1 MARRGGSVAAIGV
14 LIQSLKSTQSH
25 RYYQKTGT
33 SAVILSHS
41 ANLVRASQTRK
52 SPCINLTRALLDQG
66 LINLI
71 GATAMTQNN
80 KIDNE
85 IPASYKAKAIL
96 NINFT
101 LAKALLAKRG
111 KSND

>member
-1 MARRGGSVAAIGV
+1 M
-14 LIQSLKSTQSH
+14 TQS
-25 RYYQKTGT
+25 
-33 SAVILSHS
+33 
-41 ANLVRASQTRK
+41 
-52 SPCINLTRALLDQG
+52 
-66 LINLI
+66 
-71 GATAMTQNN
+71 N

>member
-1 MARRGGSVAAIGV
+1 MVTPRF
-14 LIQSLKSTQSH
+14 
-25 RYYQKTGT
+25 
-33 SAVILSHS
+33 
-41 ANLVRASQTRK
+41 
-52 SPCINLTRALLDQG
+52 NLTLALLDKG

-71 GATAMTQNN
+71 GATAMTQSN

-85 IPASYKAKAIL
+85 IPASYKVKAIL

-101 LAKALLAKRG
+101 LAKALEANRG

>member
-1 MARRGGSVAAIGV
+1 MARRGDFVAAFRV
-14 LIQSLKSTQSH
+14 LIQYLKSTQPH
-25 RYYQKTGT
+25 RYFQEPGKDAET
-33 SAVILSHS
+33 SSHFLK
-41 ANLVRASQTRK
+41 LVNQEIFPRF
-52 SPCINLTRALLDQG
+52 NLTRALLNQG

-71 GATAMTQNN
+71 GATAMTQSN

-85 IPASYKAKAIL
+85 ISASYKAKAIL

-101 LAKALLAKRG
+101 LAKALQANRG